1 MKAVFFLM
9 VMVFLVAC
17 TSTSEDSAQNAPEGV
32 EPSTAMPVPGTETV
46 ETVVEPSDDY
56 EDLNT
61 ADDSF
66 DAIDETLRELE

>member
-32 EPSTAMPVPGTETV
+32 EPSASMPVPGTETV